1 MIRKISVVLCAVLLS
16 AANLF
21 ANETV
26 ANEIQSNSSLITK
39 VDDNYIMGNKTM
51 TKEQYL
57 DFIKGNC
64 AEAWES
70 YQKGNRIWKAGW
82 GLLGAGIGTFVA
94 GTSVYCIGAY
104 DYYKQNKKA
113 TPYNQTM
120 SANGIIVMCVG
131 SALMTGSIP
140 CLIVGGIK
148 RNNSHE
154 VYNEVI
160 TRNATAINFGI
171 QPSSNGLAMVMQF

>member
-1 MIRKISVVLCAVLLS
+1 MRKLFVVLCVVLLS
-16 AANLF
+16 AVNLY
-21 ANETV
+21 AEDNAVSAEV
-26 ANEIQSNSSLITK
+26 SNSSLITK
-39 VDDNYIMGNKTM
+39 VDDTYLLGDKTM
-51 TKEQYL
+51 TKAEYL
-57 DFIKGNC
+57 DFIKTNC

-70 YQKGNRIWKAGW
+70 YQKGNKLWKAGW
-82 GLLGAGIGTFVA
+82 GLLGSGIGVFVA
-94 GTSVYCIGAY
+94 GTSVYCVGAY
-104 DYYKQNKKA
+104 DFFHQNKTR

-120 SANGIIVMCVG
+120 MANGVIVMCVG

-140 CLIVGGIK
+140 CLVVGGIK

-160 TRNATAINFGI
+160 TRSTTAVTFGL